1 MTEQPITEDKVR
13 TEEKTGRSA
22 WLGTAGWYP
31 LLILFGLNMTDE
43 LDRSAF
49 SVLLPE
55 IRDHFG
61 LDNSGILWVV
71 AVAGAVALLLTVPIA
86 QLADRSNRVRIAL
99 GGAALWAAFSLGTG
113 FALSMW
119 MLVIMRSGAAVGQAV
134 VFPTHNS
141 LLADYY
147 PIASRPKVYSIHR
160 AANSIGTITGLLV
173 GAGLASAFG
182 WRAPFL
188 VFAVPT
194 LLLVVVG
201 FAVAAVV
208 VVRLPLPQTDG
219 TMHLS
224 GLIDEVKVARNEQGV
239 PQIYADNTD
248 DLFFAQGFVQAQD
261 RFWQMDVGRHLA
273 SGRLSELFGASTL
286 KSDELV
292 RAMGWRRVAE
302 KEYALLAPET
312 RDYLAAFA
320 DGVNAYLSDHSPTTM
335 SVE

>member
-1 MTEQPITEDKVR
+1 MLRHNGNVSSPISDPAASQQEQTRTPWREQPR
-13 TEEKTGRSA
+13 
-22 WLGTAGWYP
+22 WL
-31 LLILFGLNMTDE
+31 
-43 LDRSAF
+43 R
-49 SVLLPE
+49 
-55 IRDHFG
+55 
-61 LDNSGILWVV
+61 
-71 AVAGAVALLLTVPIA
+71 
-86 QLADRSNRVRIAL
+86 RVTY
-99 GGAALWAAFSLGTG
+99 AAS
-113 FALSMW
+113 
-119 MLVIMRSGAAVGQAV
+119 
-134 VFPTHNS
+134 
-141 LLADYY
+141 
-147 PIASRPKVYSIHR
+147 
-160 AANSIGTITGLLV
+160 
-173 GAGLASAFG
+173 
-182 WRAPFL
+182 
-188 VFAVPT
+188 T

-335 SVE
+335 SVEYTVLGLSGLDYEPTDWTPVDSLAWLKALAWNLRSNMDEEIGRLALAGRKGVEAALRQAITQILNKQKS